1 MTQIGF
7 RLSDSSNQIDMP
19 QAPLPDGVD
28 LGQIAAALRRQR
40 WVIVLSVA
48 VAVLFGMVFMATTP
62 KLYLAGSTVLVGS
75 SVNRAVAEVTTLNDG
90 TRSEAVL
97 ESEVQVIRSQRIA
110 LAVVD
115 ALALHQSE
123 RFLSRPTSL
132 LGRSMGAFRQAILFP
147 IKALQDMVS
156 GAEVAQTAPATPSQQ
171 DIDAAMR
178 LQAAELLQSGL
189 HVSRSGRSTVFS
201 INFIS
206 HDAGLSALIAN
217 AYAEAYVA
225 DLLNANF
232 EATELATQWLQTRLD
247 ELQAASEQAARDA
260 EQFRAENG
268 LLTAGRA
275 LLSESSVVQLNAELS
290 VALAETARIS
300 GLLASY
306 DRLVARGPEAFVAS
320 GAAGFS
326 ASDDP
331 RIAAVRDLLAALTQR
346 LAQIEQ
352 SFGPDHA
359 QAGLVRDQI
368 AVQTDALFGELLRLQ
383 GIAQSDLAVSES
395 RVAALRDS
403 IALAQDENS
412 VEGEALVQLRA
423 LEQREATMTA
433 LYQTFLAR
441 FQEINQQKTFPVSNV
456 RILSRASPPG
466 GAFSPRTSRVLAMM
480 IVLGL
485 IIGAC
490 IGVVREYRDRFLR
503 TGEDVQRYLGAQFLG
518 YLPRFTVQESPP
530 TPATIVFRARDAERP
545 RPAGAPQ
552 RLGQVTA
559 TLQAVSFPRS
569 HFAETLR
576 NTWLTAEVALAGR
589 DRRVIGFTSVRPGE
603 GKTTAA
609 ANFAALLATSGQKV
623 VLIDADPRRP
633 GLTRS
638 LGIRRGPGLVE
649 VVLGKCDWR
658 KALRNHKASG
668 LHILPCLSPPQMAFS
683 SELLGTQSMRALV
696 DDLALHYDVVVLDLS
711 PLGPVVDAKAALPMI
726 DRVVLVAEWGK
737 TPRALLRATL
747 ALETAVQARLLGVLL
762 NQVDMQAL
770 PAYTVTASAEHYLE
784 DYVDYFE
791 GNPDQPA
798 RGAA

>member
-1 MTQIGF
+1 
-7 RLSDSSNQIDMP
+7 
-19 QAPLPDGVD
+19 
-28 LGQIAAALRRQR
+28 
-40 WVIVLSVA
+40 
-48 VAVLFGMVFMATTP
+48 
-62 KLYLAGSTVLVGS
+62 
-75 SVNRAVAEVTTLNDG
+75 
-90 TRSEAVL
+90 
-97 ESEVQVIRSQRIA
+97 
-110 LAVVD
+110 
-115 ALALHQSE
+115 
-123 RFLSRPTSL
+123 
-132 LGRSMGAFRQAILFP
+132 
-147 IKALQDMVS
+147 
-156 GAEVAQTAPATPSQQ
+156 
-171 DIDAAMR
+171 
-178 LQAAELLQSGL
+178 
-189 HVSRSGRSTVFS
+189 
-201 INFIS
+201 
-206 HDAGLSALIAN
+206 
-217 AYAEAYVA
+217 
-225 DLLNANF
+225 
-232 EATELATQWLQTRLD
+232 
-247 ELQAASEQAARDA
+247 
-260 EQFRAENG
+260 
-268 LLTAGRA
+268 
-275 LLSESSVVQLNAELS
+275 
-290 VALAETARIS
+290 
-300 GLLASY
+300 
-306 DRLVARGPEAFVAS
+306 
-320 GAAGFS
+320 
-326 ASDDP
+326 
-331 RIAAVRDLLAALTQR
+331 
-346 LAQIEQ
+346 
-352 SFGPDHA
+352 
-359 QAGLVRDQI
+359 
-368 AVQTDALFGELLRLQ
+368 
-383 GIAQSDLAVSES
+383 
-395 RVAALRDS
+395 
-403 IALAQDENS
+403 
-412 VEGEALVQLRA
+412 
-423 LEQREATMTA
+423 
-433 LYQTFLAR
+433 
-441 FQEINQQKTFPVSNV
+441 
-456 RILSRASPPG
+456 
-466 GAFSPRTSRVLAMM
+466 MM